1 MNIYSI
7 LNYQMKNDMCYIKYH
22 NFTTGKNTLDFNV
35 QSSDYV
41 LNDNIPVFLDFI
53 HPAFL
58 LLNNPGSNAIRAI
71 ADS

>member
-1 MNIYSI
+1 MTCVTLNITI
-7 LNYQMKNDMCYIKYH
+7 LQQVTN
-22 NFTTGKNTLDFNV
+22 TKNTLDFNV

-71 ADS
+71 PDS